1 MFFPLLL
8 AHEVLFETLIVC
20 KSDSVAQHQIWVD
33 ETSSPCQHTCL
44 KLAPKILDSQVLYSF
59 FPLTTGL
66 DFWHAAEDQLIILAC
81 GYCAIKTNQ
90 SRAPFVHGMN
100 NNSAPPSLPST
111 HRIELA
117 YWDNWTVLCRS
128 QWTLSF
134 AVIVCRWQENASL
147 RKVKWLGGIR
157 PEVITGS
164 GTP

>member
-20 KSDSVAQHQIWVD
+20 KSNSMARHQSRVD

-59 FPLTTGL
+59 FPFTTGL
-66 DFWHAAEDQLIILAC
+66 DFWHAAEDQLIILVC

-90 SRAPFVHGMN
+90 SRAPLVHEKN
-100 NNSAPPSLPST
+100 NNSAPPSPST
-111 HRIELA
+111 HGLELA
-117 YWDNWTVLCRS
+117 CWDNWMMLFRS

-134 AVIVCRWQENASL
+134 AIIVCRWQENVS
-147 RKVKWLGGIR
+147 
-157 PEVITGS
+157 
-164 GTP
+164 